1 MAKTKTIKKAP
12 VLRNDAP
19 NEILTSLNKKVVL
32 NFGDSILEMN
42 CDLDALSCAMKLYY
56 NDKEYIL
63 NGSFTKSEV

>member
-19 NEILTSLNKKVVL
+19 REVLTTLNKKVIL

-42 CDLDALSCAMKLYY
+42 CDLDSLSCAMKLYY
-56 NDKEYIL
+56 GDKEYVL
-63 NGSFTKSEV
+63 EGSFTELEG

>member
-19 NEILTSLNKKVVL
+19 KEILTTLNKKVVL

-56 NDKEYIL
+56 GDKEYTL